1 VLGSLEK
8 KILSV
13 LRLEQKTTA
22 KAIFDILTKEGM
34 QMQYVTVNTVLSRM
48 AKRGLVKRTKEP
60 FRGRYRYI
68 YEYVEVKEQLI
79 ADFLEDMSLLFGEEG
94 IQDLKFELDTGKKP
108 PPKPKPQ
115 PKTAPEPTPVEGM
128 ICLSRE
134 QTQDPIIKKV
144 EDISGQN
151 VMACYHCGK
160 CSAGC
165 PMASVMDLQPNQ
177 VIRMVQLGQ
186 VDEALESKTIWL
198 CASCYTCVTRCPKG
212 VDLSKIME
220 ALRVIC
226 LRKGKDHIQ
235 LSKPG
240 TELPE
245 DAPQQLLV
253 SGSRKYTG

>member
-8 KILSV
+8 RILSV
-13 LRLEQKTTA
+13 LRIEERTTA
-22 KAIFDILTKEGM
+22 KGIYKILTDEGM
-34 QMQYVTVNTVLSRM
+34 AIQYVTVNTVLSRM
-48 AKRGLVKRTKEP
+48 AKRGLVKRTQEP

-79 ADFLEDMSLLFGEEG
+79 ADFLEDMALLFGEEG
-94 IQDLKFELDTGKKP
+94 IEDLKFELETGEKP
-108 PPKPKPQ
+108 PPKVKGR
-115 PKTAPEPTPVEGM
+115 PKTPVTKAPAEGR
-128 ICLSRE
+128 ILLSRE
-134 QTQDPIIKKV
+134 NTQDPIIKKI

-165 PMASVMDLQPNQ
+165 PIASLMDLQPNQ
-177 VIRMVQLGQ
+177 IIRMVQLGQ
-186 VDEALESKTIWL
+186 VDEALGSRTIWL
-198 CASCYTCVTRCPKG
+198 CASCFTCATRCPKG

-226 LRKGKDHIQ
+226 LRKGKDHVE
-235 LSKPG
+235 LSRPG

-253 SGSRKYTG
+253 SSSRKYTG